1 MYRESQPFEWFYN
14 CFFFIPY
21 SFGAMPRSILAKMA
35 IWDPNLKIGLCT
47 TLIKVKVLDT
57 YGVIA
62 SSPKQF
68 DLDRSKVKV
77 TEMAHWVLKLNA
89 VCF

>member
-1 MYRESQPFEWFYN
+1 MCTLLCIS
-14 CFFFIPY
+14 Y

-35 IWDPNLKIGLCT
+35 IWYPNLKIGLCT
-47 TLIKVKVLDT
+47 TLIKVKVMVLDT

-68 DLDRSKVKV
+68 DLDYSKVKV
-77 TEMAHWVLKLNA
+77 TGTEIYWVLRVKLNA